1 MAVDENAQ
9 IVPWKPSNQIAEYK
23 LPNQIVEYK
32 PPDIV
37 IDVEDDIIDVD
48 YIEMAEADKKTEEK
62 KKDPKTILKENTGKM
77 IKSSLDDA
85 AGSISP
91 IFKSIAGLSEGM
103 TGTAKLAFD
112 MGSAF
117 LDVGAVVLG
126 SADDMRGAMNGFM
139 IQTGKSSEEMDRYQ
153 GVLEDIYANNYGQS
167 FDEIANAMAQ
177 VTTNMGDMD
186 DVSLQSIT

>member
-91 IFKSIAGLSEGM
+91 IFKRHSRS
-103 TGTAKLAFD
+103 
-112 MGSAF
+112 
-117 LDVGAVVLG
+117 
-126 SADDMRGAMNGFM
+126 
-139 IQTGKSSEEMDRYQ
+139 Q
-153 GVLEDIYANNYGQS
+153 
-167 FDEIANAMAQ
+167 
-177 VTTNMGDMD
+177 
-186 DVSLQSIT
+186 

>member
-91 IFKSIAGLSEGM
+91 IFKSIAG
-103 TGTAKLAFD
+103 TAKLAFD

-177 VTTNMGDMD
+177 VKTNM
-186 DVSLQSIT
+186 